1 MSSGSDGQKVD
12 TSLYS
17 APLYMYPRR
26 LTGALGTY
34 IAQFEL
40 NCGGE
45 SPEKWCLRGV
55 CLLTVKD

>member
-1 MSSGSDGQKVD
+1 MFTIEQS
-12 TSLYS
+12 
-17 APLYMYPRR
+17 PLYMYPRR

-45 SPEKWCLRGV
+45 SPQKWCLRGV